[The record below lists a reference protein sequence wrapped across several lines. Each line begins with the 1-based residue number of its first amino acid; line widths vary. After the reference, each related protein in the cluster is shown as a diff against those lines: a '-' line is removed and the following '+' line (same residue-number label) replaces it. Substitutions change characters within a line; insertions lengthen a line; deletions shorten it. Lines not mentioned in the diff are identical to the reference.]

1 MKVNVTDDGNGRLK
15 AEVVGD
21 TKEADLKFVNDL
33 TKVKISKIDAANQAE
48 LPGAK
53 LEIRD
58 ADGEV
63 IDPGSVEVS
72 SLYRRYPES
81 RSEVYSD

>member
-1 MKVNVTDDGNGRLK
+1 MKVNVTDNGNGILK

-48 LPGAK
+48 LPERNWKSAMQTANS
-53 LEIRD
+53 LI
-58 ADGEV
+58 
-63 IDPGSVEVS
+63 PGSVEVS
-72 SLYRRYPES
+72 LIISKVS
-81 RSEVYSD
+81 